1 MTVLY
6 ACASHLLVDL
16 PLFAGPALMIIGA
29 VALITRAERR
39 RARVSSPAAPALS
52 LEERLEVRGLE
63 RLCEQEALPLVT
75 TLALRARSCAGSSMP
90 SASVCRRS
98 VLPSRTSVFVSA
110 ADSFEVVTP

>member
-39 RARVSSPAAPALS
+39 RARVTST
-52 LEERLEVRGLE
+52 VD
-63 RLCEQEALPLVT
+63 LPQ
-75 TLALRARSCAGSSMP
+75 A
-90 SASVCRRS
+90 
-98 VLPSRTSVFVSA
+98 
-110 ADSFEVVTP
+110 TPRP